1 MVDFLFIWA
10 SPELSS
16 CLIIRLRMMVTM
28 ITAGIET
35 MITAGIET
43 MITAGIETMIT
54 AGIEMMNTAGIEM
67 MNTVIGME
75 MIEQFLQTAERSGS
89 A

>member
-35 MITAGIET
+35 MITAGIE
-43 MITAGIETMIT
+43 MMNT

>member
-16 CLIIRLRMMVTM
+16 CLIIRLRMMV
-28 ITAGIET
+28 
-35 MITAGIET
+35 T

>member
-10 SPELSS
+10 YPELSS

-28 ITAGIET
+28 ITAGIE
-35 MITAGIET
+35 M

-54 AGIEMMNTAGIEM
+54 AGIEMMITAGIEM

-75 MIEQFLQTAERSGS
+75 MIEQFLQTAERSG
-89 A
+89 AA